1 MLHSRN
7 PLRTI
12 ITLAAFGLALI
23 SLAGVAL
30 AGTFEI
36 QPARISLSAKEPTAL
51 VKVSNPGAEET
62 IVKFDVADWSQSNGA
77 DRLTRSRAL
86 IVAPSHVTLRPGESK
101 TVRVGIRMSA
111 PRWKEETYRLLVRE
125 IPRPPNVG
133 IADTRTAS
141 SGLGRT
147 MSLPVFVL
155 PPGHVRPR
163 LSWSLARSNDGA
175 MELYVSN
182 NGGKHVQLKTARL
195 RGPSGQTL
203 DAGDM
208 SAFLLPGQGRT
219 LLLAGDATA
228 GSRWQ
233 LIAETDAGP
242 IEAEL
247 EFRAN

>member
-1 MLHSRN
+1 MLHSPN
-7 PLRTI
+7 PLHRIT
-12 ITLAAFGLALI
+12 TLAALGLTLA
-23 SLAGVAL
+23 SLAGVTF

-51 VKVSNPGAEET
+51 IRVSNPGTEET
-62 IVKFDVADWSQSNGA
+62 VVEFDVADWSQSNGA
-77 DRLTRSRAL
+77 DRLTRSRGL

-111 PRWKEETYRLLVRE
+111 PRWTEETYRLLARE
-125 IPRPPNVG
+125 IPRPPDVG
-133 IADTRTAS
+133 IADTRTANS
-141 SGLGRT
+141 NLGRA

-155 PPGHVRPR
+155 PPGQVRPE
-163 LSWSLARSNDGA
+163 LSWSLARSQDGT
-175 MELYVSN
+175 MSLYVSN
-182 NGGKHVQLKTARL
+182 RGGKHVQLKTARL

-219 LLLAGDATA
+219 LMLAGDAIA

-247 EFRAN
+247 EVRVN